1 MVPRSRLGHQPD
13 PRGHVEAAA
22 WLPLATPTLRR
33 FPTFAILAWWA
44 AILESTRRE
53 KSARW
58 EGVSMVRDITERKR
72 VEKDL
77 NESHLKL
84 RNLAEHMLEK
94 MLGMIS
100 LAGQTIQRVQRI
112 STELRPRILDD
123 LGLTA
128 AIEWLVGDF
137 SRSTGIRCKTAVQ

>member
-1 MVPRSRLGHQPD
+1 
-13 PRGHVEAAA
+13 
-22 WLPLATPTLRR
+22 
-33 FPTFAILAWWA
+33 
-44 AILESTRRE
+44 
-53 KSARW
+53 
-58 EGVSMVRDITERKR
+58 MVRDITERKR